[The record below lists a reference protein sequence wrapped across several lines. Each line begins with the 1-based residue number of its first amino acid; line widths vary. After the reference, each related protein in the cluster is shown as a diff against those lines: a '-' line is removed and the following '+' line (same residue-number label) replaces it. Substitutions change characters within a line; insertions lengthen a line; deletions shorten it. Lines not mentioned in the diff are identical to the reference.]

1 MIYKEIESQD
11 TEICL
16 NDIERVQGDEMMK
29 YKLKVAAAI
38 LTAFTALSS
47 PLLSHTAHAEE
58 VTTAQQSNVATTITG
73 NAFIDSIS
81 NDVVAISNEYGLY
94 ASIMIAQAAL
104 ESNYG
109 QSGLAQAPNY
119 NLFGIKGQYN
129 GQSASF
135 ATNEQMADGTVYR
148 TTAAFRKYAS
158 YKESLTDYADLLAG
172 GTSGNSTYYAG
183 VLKANTMSYK
193 EALQALEGRY
203 ATDQSYAS
211 KLQGIIDAYDLT
223 RFDSMAGAA
232 AIIENEDGTTT
243 TNFEANKVIQVVAG
257 DTLGDIAKTYHTTVE
272 QLMLWNGLKSTL
284 LAIGDELIV
293 EVADGATV
301 ASTPHTAKQK
311 VVIVEE
317 PTPVKK
323 TYTAKK
329 KYRVKKG
336 DSLSSIADKYG
347 ITTAQLKEWNNL
359 EDASL
364 KKGQKLAVAVKEV
377 KSHRKTFKKKPTT
390 TEVVK
395 DAVVDTSKKEVKK
408 AKIHARYYTVQS
420 GDSLAS
426 IARAFLTTETKLKEA
441 NNLSSNLVYTGQKI
455 KIQ

>member
-1 MIYKEIESQD
+1 
-11 TEICL
+11 
-16 NDIERVQGDEMMK
+16 MK

-47 PLLSHTAHAEE
+47 PLLSHTAQAEE
-58 VTTAQQSNVATTITG
+58 GTTTQQLNVATTVTG

-81 NDVVAISNEYGLY
+81 NDVVTISNDFGLY

-129 GQSASF
+129 GQSAQF
-135 ATNEQMADGTVYR
+135 ATNEQKSDGTVYR
-148 TTAAFRKYAS
+148 TQASFRKYAS
-158 YKESLTDYADLLAG
+158 YKESLTDYANLLTG

-183 VLKANTMSYK
+183 VLKENTMSYK
-193 EALQALEGRY
+193 EALAALEGRY

-223 RFDSMAGAA
+223 RFDTMAGAA
-232 AIIENEDGTTT
+232 TIVENEDGTTT

-257 DTLGDIAKTYHTTVE
+257 DTLGEIAKTYDTTVE

-293 EVADGATV
+293 EVADEATV
-301 ASTPHTAKQK
+301 AATPKVEQKKK
-311 VVIVEE
+311 VVVTVEE

-329 KYRVKKG
+329 KYKVKKG
-336 DSLSSIADKYG
+336 DSLSSIADKYS
-347 ITTAQLKEWNNL
+347 ITTAQLKEWNDL

-364 KKGQKLAVAVKEV
+364 TKGQKLAVAVKEV
-377 KSHRKTFKKKPTT
+377 KSHRKTSKKKPKTTDVVKEMVTTKTAAPT
-390 TEVVK
+390 TE
-395 DAVVDTSKKEVKK
+395 TTPKK

>member
-1 MIYKEIESQD
+1 
-11 TEICL
+11 
-16 NDIERVQGDEMMK
+16 MK

-47 PLLSHTAHAEE
+47 PLASHSAYAEE
-58 VTTAQQSNVATTITG
+58 TTSTQQTTAPVATTVTG

-81 NDVVAISNEYGLY
+81 NDVVQIANDYGLY
-94 ASIMIAQAAL
+94 ASIMLAQASL
-104 ESNYG
+104 ESTYG
-109 QSGLAQAPNY
+109 QSGLASAPNY

-129 GQSASF
+129 GQSVSF
-135 ATNEQMADGTVYR
+135 ATNEQSADGAVYR

-158 YKESLTDYADLLAG
+158 YKESLTDYAQLLSG
-172 GTSGNSTYYAG
+172 GTSGNSGYYAG
-183 VLKANTMSYK
+183 VLKENTMSYK

-223 RFDSMAGAA
+223 RFDNMAGTATIVA
-232 AIIENEDGTTT
+232 NEDGTTT
-243 TNFEANKVIQVVAG
+243 TNFEANKIIQVVAG
-257 DTLGDIAKTYHTTVE
+257 DTLSAIAKTYNTTVE
-272 QLMLWNGLKSTL
+272 QLMTWNGLKSTL

-293 EVADGATV
+293 EVADENAQ
-301 ASTPHTAKQK
+301 PTA
-311 VVIVEE
+311 VVQLTTQDEVEE
-317 PTPVKK
+317 QPVKPVVVTEQAPAPVKK

-329 KYRVKKG
+329 KYKVKKG
-336 DSLSSIADKYG
+336 DSLSSIAEKYN
-347 ITTAQLKEWNNL
+347 ITTAQLKEWNDL
-359 EDASL
+359 SDASL
-364 KKGQKLAVAVKEV
+364 TKGQKLAVAVKEV
-377 KSHRKTFKKKPTT
+377 KAKKKVAKKKPET
-390 TEVVK
+390 TEMIKTPVTTK
-395 DAVVDTSKKEVKK
+395 TAKATTKATKKQ

-441 NNLSSNLVYTGQKI
+441 NHLSSNLVYTGQKI